1 MWNGPRLT
9 SRMARSLVISYT
21 TGRYHQVHYFPA
33 SHLTGGSGATEPT
46 EWETVSVPADEVRHK
61 LQKMK
66 PKTDYGIMVQAVS
79 DRGPGVKSDTVR
91 VKTLPLAPKPPE
103 EAEIVVHGNNTVV
116 VTFDAVLDPED
127 PSKTIKVHLCSP
139 IELTK
144 LFAGLQNL
152 VHC

>member
-1 MWNGPRLT
+1 
-9 SRMARSLVISYT
+9 MARSPVTSFT
-21 TGRYHQVHYFPA
+21 TERYHQVRCFPA
-33 SHLTGGSGATEPT
+33 SLLNERLGATEPS

-79 DRGPGVKSDTVR
+79 DRGPGVKSDPVR

-127 PSKTIKVHLCSP
+127 PSKTIKVHQRASQ
-139 IELTK
+139 
-144 LFAGLQNL
+144 F
-152 VHC
+152 